1 MSGLVGSPTHC
12 RVSENAVT
20 ERPPSELASSIP
32 PGAHNVQHYI
42 TGIKYSEARYNQVN
56 LRTKTLHAG
65 DGIKHRRETVLVKA
79 DLHYAVKCDTW
90 SPPPCRSHR
99 LTLIVPTELRED
111 QTAGGAR
118 TSLAERLKPH
128 SNYSPLIRKSF
139 EAEWITCRINEAFRV
154 AAATA
159 IIRILILMLR
169 IMLILIII
177 AFDCCETTL

>member
-1 MSGLVGSPTHC
+1 MSGLVGSPTYC

-20 ERPPSELASSIP
+20 EPSELASSIP

-56 LRTKTLHAG
+56 LCTKTPHAG
-65 DGIKHRRETVLVKA
+65 DGIKHRRETVLVKQIYIMQSSA
-79 DLHYAVKCDTW
+79 T
-90 SPPPCRSHR
+90 PGRPPCRSHR
-99 LTLIVPTELRED
+99 LTLIVPTELQED
-111 QTAGGAR
+111 QTTGGAR

-159 IIRILILMLR
+159 IIRILILMLL